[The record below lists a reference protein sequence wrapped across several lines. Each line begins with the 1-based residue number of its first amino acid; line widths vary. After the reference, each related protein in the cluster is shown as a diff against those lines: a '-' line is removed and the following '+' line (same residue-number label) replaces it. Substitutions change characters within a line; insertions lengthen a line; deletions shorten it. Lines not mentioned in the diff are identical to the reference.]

1 MRLGGSVYLAGT
13 TFSRPRV
20 VNVVLPEEHEA
31 DPPDVGRVHVVDEG
45 DYLHGNIVGGGTGLL
60 Q

>member
-1 MRLGGSVYLAGT
+1 MYLAGT

-20 VNVVLPEEHEA
+20 ANVVLPEEHEA

-45 DYLHGNIVGGGTGLL
+45 DHLDGNIVEGGTGLL
-60 Q
+60 L